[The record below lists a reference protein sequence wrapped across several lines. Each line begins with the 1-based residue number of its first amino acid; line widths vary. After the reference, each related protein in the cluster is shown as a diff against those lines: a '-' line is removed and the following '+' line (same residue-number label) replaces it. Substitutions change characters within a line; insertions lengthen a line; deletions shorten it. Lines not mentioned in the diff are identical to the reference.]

1 MTHALIASGMI
12 TPLEFVPDAV
22 VLIDEGRI
30 VACGSRATIEIP
42 SGAHLHDFGEALLAP
57 GFIDM
62 HIHGAAGY
70 DVMARSDSGLRT
82 MGQFLARHG
91 ITSFVP
97 TTVTAPTDT
106 IISALEYLGSR
117 AGIRPDSSDVC
128 AVPIG
133 IHIEGPFLSQARRGV
148 HPPIHIQ
155 EPNVAMFTRFWVAS
169 NGAIRVITLAP
180 ELTGAPELIREA
192 VRLGVRVS
200 MGHSNAD
207 YEEACKGIF
216 DGARHATHTFNAMR
230 PMEHRAPGIAGCV
243 LADRSLTADIIVD
256 GLHVVPPV
264 VDIFLRCKG
273 RELAVLISDATSAT
287 GMPDGTYRLGSFE
300 VEVTGLRCESHGKL
314 AGSVLTLDV
323 AVRNVMEFA
332 KWSLEDAVRL
342 ATLNPARVLGID
354 DRKGQLKPGYDAD
367 IVVLSNK
374 GEVIQTIAGE
384 RGI

>member
-1 MTHALIASGMI
+1 MI

-22 VLIDEGRI
+22 VLIEDGRI
-30 VACGSRATIEIP
+30 TACGPRAVIEIP
-42 SGAHLHDFGEALLAP
+42 TGARLHDCGDAVLAP

-91 ITSFVP
+91 VTSFVP

-106 IISALEYLGSR
+106 IISALEYLGAR
-117 AGIRPDSSDVC
+117 AGSTLDDADVC

-148 HPPIHIQ
+148 HPPIYIQ
-155 EPNVAMFTRFWVAS
+155 EPNVAMFSRFWTAS
-169 NGAIRVITLAP
+169 NGTIRVMTLAP
-180 ELTGAPELIREA
+180 ELMGAPELIREA

-200 MGHSNAD
+200 MGHSNAEYD
-207 YEEACKGIF
+207 AAQKAIS
-216 DGARHATHTFNAMR
+216 DGVVHATHTFNAMR

-243 LADRSLTADIIVD
+243 LADRALTADIIVD
-256 GLHVVPPV
+256 GLHVVPPM

-323 AVRNVMEFA
+323 AVRNVMKFA
-332 KWSLEDAVRL
+332 NWPLADAVRL

-367 IVVLSNK
+367 IVVLSK
-374 GEVIQTIAGE
+374 TGDVIQTIAGD